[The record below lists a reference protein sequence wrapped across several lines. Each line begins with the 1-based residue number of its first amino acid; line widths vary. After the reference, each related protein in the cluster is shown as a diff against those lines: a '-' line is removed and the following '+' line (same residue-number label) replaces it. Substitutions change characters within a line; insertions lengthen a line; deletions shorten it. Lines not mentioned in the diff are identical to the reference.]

1 MKKYLGW
8 AAIAFI
14 LFFLFTNPT
23 GAATIVTNVVHSLGT
38 AASSLSTFVTSL

>member
-8 AAIAFI
+8 AAIAFV

-23 GAATIVTNVVHSLGT
+23 GAATIVDNVLHGLNT
-38 AASSLSTFVTSL
+38 AAHSLSTFVTSL